1 MGYPVVSDKPMVF
14 QWIPQ
19 FNETSMVTKIFFVLK
34 KLLILSDSDEDYDG
48 ISDNQHH
55 NFNH

>member
-14 QWIPQ
+14 QWIPH
-19 FNETSMVTKIFFVLK
+19 FNETSMVAKIK
-34 KLLILSDSDEDYDG
+34 KPSDSDEDYDG

>member
-19 FNETSMVTKIFFVLK
+19 FNETSMVTKIFFK
-34 KLLILSDSDEDYDG
+34 KKTSDS
-48 ISDNQHH
+48 I
-55 NFNH
+55 